1 MKHSNEYLTERETW
15 IDVFGST
22 HLKRL
27 RFEGIEYDATYRD
40 ERLNRAAPGW
50 QYASRIPGKALE
62 ARNVPDEALSLLTQ
76 AREAGIPDAH
86 LVYWKAEF
94 REIVETRFS
103 QQQGGKYWTGYCAEA
118 EFLGRKIVFG
128 LPFRAKARKYMKA

>member
-1 MKHSNEYLTERETW
+1 MKHSDEYLKERDVW
-15 IDVFGST
+15 IDEFGST

-27 RFEGIEYDATYRD
+27 RLEGIEYDATYRD
-40 ERLNRAAPGW
+40 ERLNRTAPGW
-50 QYASRIPGKALE
+50 VYASRLPGKALE
-62 ARNVPDEALSLLTQ
+62 ARNVPEDALDLLAR
-76 AREAGIPDAH
+76 AREAGMPDAH

-94 REIVETRFS
+94 REINETRFS
-103 QQQGGKYWTGYCAEA
+103 KQQGGKYWHGYCAEA